1 MTISQT
7 LALRKTVH
15 TLPNYLQAQLM
26 HIEWNIFRGPND
38 DYDLPKKSVW
48 SKYGGGS
55 HGSWRIVA

>member
-48 SKYGGGS
+48 SKYGGGLT
-55 HGSWRIVA
+55 W